1 MANRKGQPPVGRQGE
16 AIIEFR
22 TIGPTVK
29 VSAVDPATLTEV
41 SIVAPAAAPQRHMT
55 DVVLRKLRTVL
66 ARRNGA

>member
-1 MANRKGQPPVGRQGE
+1 MADRKGRQPVGHGE

-22 TIGPTVK
+22 TIGTTVK
-29 VSAVDPATLTEV
+29 VSAVDPMTSTEV

-55 DVVLRKLRTVL
+55 DIVLKKLRTVL

>member
-1 MANRKGQPPVGRQGE
+1 MADRKGRQPVGRQGE

-22 TIGPTVK
+22 SIGPTVK

-41 SIVAPAAAPQRHMT
+41 SIVAPAAAPQRHMI
-55 DVVLRKLRTVL
+55 DVVLKKLRTVL